1 MELFSETQNKR
12 EKLLP
17 PNSTENTGLV
27 SVFHQNVQSITDVID
42 NLEDIIENLDNLKAI
57 CITEHWRTFQQLQNN
72 NIVGF
77 QLSSAFCR
85 SEYKRGVSTIFLKK
99 GIQYQE
105 RTDIVELS
113 IEKILEVASI
123 DIKIGPKNI
132 TII

>member
-1 MELFSETQNKR
+1 M
-12 EKLLP
+12 
-17 PNSTENTGLV
+17 
-27 SVFHQNVQSITDVID
+27 
-42 NLEDIIENLDNLKAI
+42 EDIIENLDNLKAI
-57 CITEHWRTFQQLQNN
+57 YITEHWRTFEQLQNN